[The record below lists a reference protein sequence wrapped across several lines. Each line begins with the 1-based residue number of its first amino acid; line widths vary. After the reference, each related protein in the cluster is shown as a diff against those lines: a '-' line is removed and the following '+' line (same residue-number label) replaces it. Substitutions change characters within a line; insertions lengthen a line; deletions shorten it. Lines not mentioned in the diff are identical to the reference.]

1 MLSLSIKAL
10 FRPNEPV
17 SPAEVVLYEMIYAAS
32 GRTRASPA
40 ALPASARNY

>member
-17 SPAEVVLYEMIYAAS
+17 SPAEVVLYEMIYEA
-32 GRTRASPA
+32 RSPTSNRVTPWARA
-40 ALPASARNY
+40 AL